1 LIVINKQA
9 ETMMFKYR
17 GMTKFPFI
25 AVACAL
31 VLSGCVTSQTENAL
45 SADARAGKALAQDLC
60 SGCHAIA
67 GADDSANPAAPPFRA
82 LLTRYTL
89 AELEQKL
96 PAGTL
101 MGHPDLPSVR
111 LSEQGAK
118 DLVAYL
124 EAVRHAP

>member
-1 LIVINKQA
+1 
-9 ETMMFKYR
+9 
-17 GMTKFPFI
+17 
-25 AVACAL
+25 
-31 VLSGCVTSQTENAL
+31 
-45 SADARAGKALAQDLC
+45 
-60 SGCHAIA
+60 
-67 GADDSANPAAPPFRA
+67 
-82 LLTRYTL
+82 LLTRFTP

-124 EAVRHAP
+124 EALRPAS